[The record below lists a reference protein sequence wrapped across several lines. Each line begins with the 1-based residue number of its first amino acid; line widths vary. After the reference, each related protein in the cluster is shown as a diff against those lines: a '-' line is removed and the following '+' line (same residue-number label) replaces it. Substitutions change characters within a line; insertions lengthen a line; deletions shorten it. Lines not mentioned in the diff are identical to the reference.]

1 MTTVSPTIVNVNI
14 SCMQQI
20 HGYNPK
26 VFFVDDNVYF
36 SAKYASINYM
46 HLLNKMYMN
55 MLYSQENDRDGK

>member
-1 MTTVSPTIVNVNI
+1 
-14 SCMQQI
+14 MQQI

-55 MLYSQENDRDGK
+55 MLYSQENYRDGK